1 MEKKTIGKF
10 IAVLRKA
17 NGMTQKELGE
27 RLFVSDKTV
36 SRWECDECTPELSL
50 IPVIAEIFN
59 ITTDE
64 LLRGERNRAEE
75 TKAPEEES
83 AKGERQLKTM
93 LRIRWR
99 KYQNLSLI
107 AVGISL
113 CGLLAAMICNFGFL
127 RAIIGFYLGTAFF
140 LASEICQICFL
151 TNARIPL
158 DEWDEGYAEKTA
170 EANRKV
176 IQTGIAVTVTNV
188 CLLVF
193 CLPLILLTRGES
205 YWGVSSDSLFSY
217 GLPFVALTLAICY
230 IVYVLFLRDS
240 IVRRERFV
248 KDPRHTLEKRLLI
261 KTLLVALS
269 VALVLGIVSF
279 VVQVLDANNV
289 FEKQETFSTS
299 QAFKEYMEN
308 SYDEWYAEAT
318 ERYEDFYGDVLFS
331 SPKVDMVLYDKY
343 GNVIIEYYYNPHL
356 YHDIVFSDTENKM
369 PVTVVT
375 KEAYYAEHNMMLDI
389 QYILGVLVIADFL
402 LSACVYFPKIYKVYH
417 KTKGSASP

>member
-64 LLRGERNRAEE
+64 LLRGERNHTEE
-75 TKAPEEES
+75 TKISEDGTT
-83 AKGERQLKTM
+83 KGERQFKTM
-93 LRIRWR
+93 LRTRWR

-127 RAIIGFYLGTAFF
+127 RAIIGFYFGVAFF

-151 TNARIPL
+151 TNARIPM
-158 DEWDEGYAEKTA
+158 DEWEEKYAEKTA
-170 EANRKV
+170 ETNRRIIK
-176 IQTGIAVTVTNV
+176 TGIAVTVTNV

-193 CLPLILLTRGES
+193 CLPLVLLTRGES
-205 YWGVSSDSLFSY
+205 YWGISSDSLFAN
-217 GLPFVALTLAICY
+217 GLPLVVMVLAIFY
-230 IVYVLFLRDS
+230 ALYVFFLRDA
-240 IVRRERFV
+240 IARRERFV
-248 KDPRHTLEKRLLI
+248 KDSRHTLEKRLLV

-269 VALVLGIVSF
+269 VAVVLGIASF

-289 FEKQETFSTS
+289 FEKQETFSTP

-308 SYDEWYAEAT
+308 GYDEWYAEAT

-331 SPKVDMVLYDKY
+331 SPKVDKVLHDKY
-343 GNVIIEYYYNPHL
+343 GNMIIEYYYNPDL

-389 QYILGVLVIADFL
+389 QYILGGLAVLDFL
-402 LSACVYFPKIYKVYH
+402 LSACVYLMKIYKIYQ
-417 KTKGSASP
+417 KTKASASP

>member
-17 NGMTQKELGE
+17 SGMTQKELGE

-64 LLRGERNRAEE
+64 LLRGERNHAEE
-75 TKAPEEES
+75 TKTSEDGS
-83 AKGERQLKTM
+83 TKGERQFKTM
-93 LRIRWR
+93 LRTRWR

-127 RAIIGFYLGTAFF
+127 RAIIGFYLGVAFF

-151 TNARIPL
+151 TNARIPM
-158 DEWDEGYAEKTA
+158 DEWEEKYAEKTA
-170 EANRKV
+170 ETNRRIIK
-176 IQTGIAVTVTNV
+176 TGIAVTVTNL

-193 CLPLILLTRGES
+193 CLPLVLLTRGES
-205 YWGVSSDSLFSY
+205 YWGISSDSLFAN
-217 GLPFVALTLAICY
+217 GLPLVVMVLAIFY
-230 IVYVLFLRDS
+230 ALYVFFLRDA
-240 IVRRERFV
+240 IARRERFV
-248 KDPRHTLEKRLLI
+248 KDSRHTLEKRLLV

-269 VALVLGIVSF
+269 VALVLGIALF

-289 FEKQETFSTS
+289 FEKQETFSTP

-308 SYDEWYAEAT
+308 GYDEWYAEAT

-331 SPKVDMVLYDKY
+331 SPKVDKVLYDKH
-343 GNVIIEYYYNPHL
+343 GNVIIEYYYNPDL

-375 KEAYYAEHNMMLDI
+375 KEAYYAEHNMMVDI
-389 QYILGVLVIADFL
+389 QYILGGLAVLDFL
-402 LSACVYFPKIYKVYH
+402 LSACVYLMKIYKIYQ
-417 KTKGSASP
+417 KTKASASP

>member
-64 LLRGERNRAEE
+64 LLRGERNHAEE
-75 TKAPEEES
+75 TTTPEEGS
-83 AKGERQLKTM
+83 AKGERQFKGM
-93 LRIRWR
+93 LRARWR

-127 RAIIGFYLGTAFF
+127 RAIVGFYLGAVFF

-158 DEWDEGYAEKTA
+158 DEWEENYAEKTA
-170 EANRKV
+170 EANRK
-176 IQTGIAVTVTNV
+176 IIRTGLIVTVANV
-188 CLLVF
+188 CLLAF
-193 CLPLILLTRGES
+193 CLPLVLLTRGES
-205 YWGVSSDSLFSY
+205 YWGVSSDSLFAY
-217 GLPFVALTLAICY
+217 GLPLVALTLALCY
-230 IVYVLFLRDS
+230 VVYVLFLRDG
-240 IVRRERFV
+240 IARREHFA
-248 KDPRHTLEKRLLI
+248 KDSRHATERRLLI

-269 VALVLGIVSF
+269 VALLLGIASF
-279 VVQVLDANNV
+279 VVQALDANNV
-289 FEKQETFSTS
+289 FEKKETFSTPE
-299 QAFKEYMEN
+299 AFKEYMEN
-308 SYDEWYAEAT
+308 AYDQWYAEAT

-331 SPKVDMVLYDKY
+331 SPKVDMVLYDKS
-343 GNVIIEYYYNPHL
+343 GNVIIEYYYNPDL

-375 KEAYYAEHNMMLDI
+375 KEAYYAEHNMMVDI
-389 QYILGVLVIADFL
+389 HYIIYILVFADIL
-402 LSACVYFPKIYKVYH
+402 ASACIYLLKIYKLYH
-417 KTKGSASP
+417 KTKESASP